1 MNRKERQGRNENAKG
16 ESHMDQLDTIAD
28 RIRANFTAKNAARDS
43 ALERSRTLIRHCAH
57 AIRAVHRDERALAQ
71 EQIQAARAIAST
83 IRADLATFPDL
94 FHAGYT
100 QDALKEFAEANIVY
114 ALVGAEPLPAPEDI
128 GVEYAA
134 YLNGLGEA
142 AGELRRRCLDLIR
155 QAHSDDAERL
165 LAAMDDIYLLL
176 VTIDYPDAITGG
188 LRRTTDMVRGV
199 TERTRGDLTTSLRQ
213 YQLQEALKR
222 AAGDGGM

>member
-1 MNRKERQGRNENAKG
+1 MN
-16 ESHMDQLDTIAD
+16 SLDQIAE
-28 RIRANFTAKNAARDS
+28 RIRANFTAKNAARDG
-43 ALERSRTLIRHCAH
+43 ALERSRTLIRHCAN
-57 AIRAVHRDERALAQ
+57 AIRAVHRDERELAR
-71 EQIQAARAIAST
+71 EHINAAREIAQA
-83 IRADLATFPDL
+83 IRAGLANFPDL
-94 FHAGYT
+94 YYAGYT

-114 ALVGAEPLPAPEDI
+114 ALVGNESIPEPEAI
-128 GVEYAA
+128 GVDYAA

-176 VTIDYPDAITGG
+176 VTMDYPDAITGG

-213 YQLQEALKR
+213 QRLQEALKKF
-222 AAGDGGM
+222 GGKP